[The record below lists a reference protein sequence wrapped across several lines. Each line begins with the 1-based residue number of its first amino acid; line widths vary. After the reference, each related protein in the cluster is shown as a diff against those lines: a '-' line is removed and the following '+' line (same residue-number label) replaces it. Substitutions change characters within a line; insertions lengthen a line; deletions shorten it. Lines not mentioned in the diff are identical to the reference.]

1 MKRFLPYIL
10 MWVLLAAC
18 TSDSVWF
25 DESEW
30 VPLLQQR
37 YIYMPP
43 KSISIKA
50 EAKSFDTYVEAKST
64 PWQFSGY
71 ASWLTVNPQMGTD
84 ATKVTIAAAENMSGE
99 NLRTSLFWL
108 SSAVSDYDYK
118 AMVSVTQQAATP
130 YLTISEPTLTMAAK
144 GETKSIAVDTNISY
158 TISKSSSAT
167 WLTVEASEDSTRL
180 TITVEPNPVTEARNA
195 SITLSGLRT
204 QVINLTQEAACITST
219 EYGPLQVGV
228 KGADYALQITSDF
241 DWTASASASWLMVCP
256 AEGAAGTS
264 EVVLSVSPN
273 NSTSARNGWVDFKIG
288 SEDMFSVIVNQ
299 EALYCTVSST
309 SLSLEAAG
317 GSGTITVSSNTEW
330 SIISKPSWITADVGS
345 GSGNATVAITVSE
358 HTGREPRYGEICIGV
373 EGITDLVH
381 SVYVSQSQHYFN
393 LSSMAFAMLPS
404 SGGTHKVNVVSDD
417 KWSIEKEGSWLALSS
432 ETGAG
437 DMEVTMTAADN
448 PSIKRRSSKVLFTPT
463 YATPVELIINQGARY
478 LSVDAAEIVFYW
490 YGGESLPVAVT
501 TDGTFSVTTQCEW
514 LEIERS
520 GHSFTLMAKQSD
532 IDEPRSA
539 VVTVALTGL
548 VDGEA
553 YSIDIPVVQRPY
565 LPVGI
570 ITFPKDQNWDVIGD
584 DNVSVVIAGFTT
596 DESWYELGGSSL
608 EVHISAF
615 GNDED
620 WNQE

>member
-167 WLTVEASEDSTRL
+167 WLTVKTSEDSTRL

-204 QVINLTQEAACITST
+204 QVITLTQEAAGITST

-228 KGADYALQITSDF
+228 KGADYVLQITSDLA
-241 DWTASASASWLMVCP
+241 WTASASASWLTVCP

-309 SLSLEAAG
+309 SLSMGAAV

-330 SIISKPSWITADVGS
+330 SVISKPSWITTDIGL

-373 EGITDLVH
+373 EGITDLTH

-463 YATPVELIINQGARY
+463 YAEPVELIINQGARY
-478 LSVDAAEIVFYW
+478 LSVDAVRVVFCW
-490 YGGESLPVAVT
+490 HGGESLPIAVT
-501 TDGTFSVTTQCEW
+501 TDGTFSVSTQCEW
-514 LEIERS
+514 LVIERI
-520 GHSFTLMAKQSD
+520 GNSFTLTAEEYD
-532 IDEPRSA
+532 AEEPRSA
-539 VVTVALTGL
+539 MVTVALTDL

-553 YSIDIPVVQRPY
+553 YCIDIPVVQRPNV
-565 LPVGI
+565 PIDIV
-570 ITFPKDQNWDVIGD
+570 TFPQDQNWD
-584 DNVSVVIAGFTT
+584 IATSAYTTVTIKGYST
-596 DESWYELGGSSL
+596 DESWYDLGESSL
-608 EVHISAF
+608 EVNVTVF
-615 GNDED
+615 GEDED
-620 WNQE
+620 WNHK

>member
-1 MKRFLPYIL
+1 MKCFRPYIL
-10 MWVLLAAC
+10 MWFLLTAC

-25 DESEW
+25 DDSEW

-37 YIYMPP
+37 YIYMPN
-43 KSISIKA
+43 KSISIEA

-64 PWQFSGY
+64 PWQFSGQ
-71 ASWLTVNPQMGTD
+71 ASWLTVNPQRGTD
-84 ATKVTIAAAENMSGE
+84 DAKVIISASENMSGE
-99 NLRTSLFWL
+99 DLRTSIFWL
-108 SSAVSDYDYK
+108 SSAVSGYDYK
-118 AMVSVTQQAATP
+118 AAVSVTQRAAVP
-130 YLTISEPTLTMAAK
+130 YLRVSESSFAIAAAGGTKTIDVEK
-144 GETKSIAVDTNISY
+144 NIAY
-158 TISKSSSAT
+158 TINKTSAAT
-167 WLTVEASEDSTRL
+167 WLTVKTSEDSTRL

-204 QVINLTQEAACITST
+204 QVITLTQEAAGITST

-228 KGADYALQITSDF
+228 KGADYVLQVTSDLA
-241 DWTASASASWLMVCP
+241 WTASASASWLMVCP

-309 SLSLEAAG
+309 SLSMGAAV

-330 SIISKPSWITADVGS
+330 SVISTPSWITTDIGS

-404 SGGTHKVNVVSDD
+404 VGGTHKVNVVSDD
-417 KWSIEKEGSWLALSS
+417 KWSIGKEGSWLTLSS
-432 ETGAG
+432 EAGAG

-463 YATPVELIINQGARY
+463 YAVPVELIISQGARY

-490 YGGESLPVAVT
+490 YGGESQPVAVT

-520 GHSFTLMAKQSD
+520 GHSFTLMAEQSD
-532 IDEPRSA
+532 IEEPRSA

-553 YSIDIPVVQRPY
+553 YSIDIPVVQRPNV
-565 LPVGI
+565 PVDI

-584 DNVSVVIAGFTT
+584 DNVSVVITGFTT

-608 EVHISAF
+608 EVHITAF